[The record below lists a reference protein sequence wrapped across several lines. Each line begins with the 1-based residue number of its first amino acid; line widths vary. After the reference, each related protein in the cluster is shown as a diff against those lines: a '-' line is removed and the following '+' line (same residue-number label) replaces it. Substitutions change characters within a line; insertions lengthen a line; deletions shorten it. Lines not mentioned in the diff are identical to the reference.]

1 MPYRQNVQYFMQSE
15 IGDRGLSESDLESM
29 RAPARLALY
38 HTVENIK
45 DPAYPLFSLPQKIDD
60 MPSMIAVADHFRSS
74 FSDVVVLGTGGS
86 SLGAKAVAELS
97 AKDGGPDSPN
107 LHVDINIDQ
116 YGFANFV
123 NNLPLSTTGWIIV
136 SKSGGTAETL
146 MQFMSILPKLRAEL
160 GDSALPKHIVVIT
173 ERRDSALMR
182 LANVFNLPV
191 LEHDPKIGGRYSV
204 LSVVGMLPALIVGL
218 DPSAF
223 RAGAAEVVNQVL
235 SVSPSNALEADPI
248 LGAVYSQALYEQKG
262 IANTVVIAYGDKFE
276 SFCRWYRQLW
286 AESLGKNGRGTTPS
300 YGMGP
305 VDQHSQLQLWLDGP
319 GDKMFTILGTC
330 TRTTGIAPS
339 NHQDYAIDPDIAA
352 MAGMDF
358 MAGHRL
364 EDLMDACRLGTT
376 QTLAQ
381 YGCPVRTMD
390 VDHLDEYSLGGL
402 LMHFMIET
410 IAASA
415 LMKVNPFDQ
424 PAVEHG
430 KLLAKQYLCEERA
443 GKHPAALQMAG

>member
-1 MPYRQNVQYFMQSE
+1 
-15 IGDRGLSESDLESM
+15 
-29 RAPARLALY
+29 
-38 HTVENIK
+38 
-45 DPAYPLFSLPQKIDD
+45 LFSLPQKVDD
-60 MPSMIAVADHFRSS
+60 LPSMVTVANHFRDS

-86 SLGAKAVAELS
+86 SLGAKAVAELGAS
-97 AKDGGPDSPN
+97 AGGPTGPK

-116 YGFANFV
+116 YGYANLV
-123 NNLPLSTTGWIIV
+123 NNLPLSTTGWIVV

-146 MQFMSILPKLRAEL
+146 MQFMSILPRLRAEL

-173 ERRDSALMR
+173 EPRESALMR
-182 LANVFNLPV
+182 LADTFDLPV
-191 LEHDPKIGGRYSV
+191 LEHDPNIGGRFSV

-223 RAGAAEVVNQVL
+223 RTGAAEVVNQVL
-235 SVSPSNALEADPI
+235 SVSPMNALDAEPI
-248 LGAVYSQALYEQKG
+248 LGAVYSNAVYQHRG
-262 IANTVVIAYGDKFE
+262 INNTVMIAYGDKFE
-276 SFCRWYRQLW
+276 SLCRWYRQLW

-319 GDKMFTILGTC
+319 NDKMFTVLGTC
-330 TRTTGIAPS
+330 TKTTGAAPS
-339 NHQDYAIDPDIAA
+339 NHEEYAITPEIAA
-352 MAGMDF
+352 IAGMDF
-358 MAGHRL
+358 MANRRL
-364 EDLMDACRLGTT
+364 EDLMDACRVGTI
-376 QTLAQ
+376 QTLAK

-430 KLLAKQYLCEERA
+430 KILAKQYLCDQA
-443 GKHPAALQMAG
+443 SISQPATMEPAL

>member
-1 MPYRQNVQYFMQSE
+1 MPYRQNVQYFLQSS
-15 IGDRGLSESDLESM
+15 IGERGLSENDLEGLRS
-29 RAPARLALY
+29 PARLALY

-45 DPAYPLFSLPQKIDD
+45 DPSYPLFSLPQKADD
-60 MPSMIAVADHFRSS
+60 LPPMVSVANHFRNS

-86 SLGAKAVAELS
+86 SLGAKAVTEL
-97 AKDGGPDSPN
+97 AATDNGPNGPN

-123 NNLPLSTTGWIIV
+123 NNLPLKTTGWIIV

-160 GDSALPKHIVVIT
+160 GDTALPKHVVVVT
-173 ERRDSALMR
+173 ELRDSSLMK
-182 LANVFNLPV
+182 LAKAFNLPV

-235 SVSPSNALEADPI
+235 SITPCNALEADPI
-248 LGAVYSQALYEQKG
+248 LGAVYSNALCQHRG
-262 IANTVVIAYGDKFE
+262 IENTVMIAYGDKFE

-319 GDKMFTILGTC
+319 SDKMFTVLGTC
-330 TRTTGIAPS
+330 TKTTGSAPS
-339 NHQDYAIDPDIAA
+339 NHQDYAIDHDIAA
-352 MAGMDF
+352 LAGLDF
-358 MAGHRL
+358 MAGRRL
-364 EDLMDACRLGTT
+364 EDLMDACRVGTI
-376 QTLAQ
+376 QTLAE

-390 VDHLDEYSLGGL
+390 VDHLDEYSMGGL

-430 KLLAKQYLCEERA
+430 KILAKDHLTQL
-443 GKHPAALQMAG
+443 PAVAPAVELDMAG

>member
-1 MPYRQNVQYFMQSE
+1 MPYRQNLQYFMQQE
-15 IGDRGLSESDLESM
+15 IGDRGLTQDDLQGLQ
-29 RAPARLALY
+29 APARLALY
-38 HTVENIK
+38 HTVNNIM
-45 DPAYPLFSLPQKIDD
+45 DPSYPLFSLPQKIDD
-60 MPSMIAVADHFRSS
+60 MPSMIAVANHFRDS

-86 SLGAKAVAELS
+86 SLGAKAVTEL
-97 AKDGGPDSPN
+97 GVNDSGTSGPN

-116 YGFANFV
+116 YGFANLV
-123 NNLPLSTTGWIIV
+123 NELPLSTTGWVVV

-146 MQFMSILPKLRAEL
+146 MQFMSILPRLRATL
-160 GDSALPKHIVVIT
+160 GDSALPKHIVVIS
-173 ERRDSALMR
+173 ELRDSALMR
-182 LANVFNLPV
+182 LAKAFSLPV
-191 LEHDPKIGGRYSV
+191 LEHDPNIGGRFSV

-223 RAGAAEVVNQVL
+223 RAGAADVVNQVL
-235 SVSPSNALEADPI
+235 SVSPMNAMESEPI
-248 LGAVYSQALYEQKG
+248 LGAVYSNAVYQHHG
-262 IANTVVIAYGDKFE
+262 IKNTVMIAYGDKFE
-276 SFCRWYRQLW
+276 SLCRWYRQLW
-286 AESLGKNGRGTTPS
+286 AESLGKNGKGTTPS

-319 GDKMFTILGTC
+319 SDKMFTVLGTC
-330 TRTTGIAPS
+330 TRTTGAAPS
-339 NHQDYAIDPDIAA
+339 NHEEFAISPEIAA
-352 MAGMDF
+352 IAGMDF
-358 MAGHRL
+358 MADRRL
-364 EDLMDACRLGTT
+364 EDLMDACRVGTI
-376 QTLAQ
+376 QTLAE

-430 KLLAKQYLCEERA
+430 KILAKQYLCNQASNSQPGAMETT
-443 GKHPAALQMAG
+443 L